1 MNSESLWKTTQKR
14 NCRIAEEQ
22 KWRNERHKEQMLYH
36 VGAKKGIC
44 EAVEGRCDSDPD
56 DSETKKEGD

>member
-1 MNSESLWKTTQKR
+1 
-14 NCRIAEEQ
+14 
-22 KWRNERHKEQMLYH
+22 